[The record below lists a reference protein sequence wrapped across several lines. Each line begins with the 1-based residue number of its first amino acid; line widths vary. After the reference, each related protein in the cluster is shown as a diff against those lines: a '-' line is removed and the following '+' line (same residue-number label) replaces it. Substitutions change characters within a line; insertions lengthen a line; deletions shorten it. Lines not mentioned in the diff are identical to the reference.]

1 MLASNDPNHVKCRL
15 DGFRRFDFSVWNR
28 MYDVTGGWHR
38 WMIRKEINSRLQLFP
53 IMQSVEGISMNAAP
67 SLSDSISEVNCNAI
81 VLWLECDR
89 FVMVRG

>member
-1 MLASNDPNHVKCRL
+1 
-15 DGFRRFDFSVWNR
+15 
-28 MYDVTGGWHR
+28 
-38 WMIRKEINSRLQLFP
+38 MIRKEINSRLQLFP